1 SFVCLSSLSIRSLST
16 TMIDVQTSL
25 ALPHGCAGN
34 SGGNRAGL
42 YRTPI
47 SGGVQNAT
55 SAHAL
60 PPPAL
65 AVRNLLEQ
73 ARFAHLCTVM
83 SKMHHRREG
92 YPFGSLVDFA
102 PDRMGHP
109 IFLFSPL
116 AIHTRNLLAEPRC
129 SLVVQIPGW
138 SGLSNAR
145 VTLFGDV
152 YPLSQDEQEWAH
164 KQYSAKHHHGP
175 SEQWGNFHYFRMHNI
190 SDIYFIGGFGTVAW
204 VDVKEYK
211 ALQPDKIAVDG
222 GEQNLKELNAIFSKP
237 LRELLSTE
245 SEVDDAALISIDS
258 KGIDV
263 RVRQGAQCNIQRLA
277 FEEGHGVETLE
288 EAKAALWKVMEKV
301 KLNYLQK

>member
-1 SFVCLSSLSIRSLST
+1 MIYSKIFILCSVESMTMEALSTSSYISNLPQINPIFKTSLPSSQSSCWSCNPLIPNLRISDGSSHGGIRIQALSHNDDTSSEGDAESSGLGLFPGDIFSLSQI
-16 TMIDVQTSL
+16 SL
-25 ALPHGCAGN
+25 ALPQGAGN

-42 YRTPI
+42 FRTPI

-65 AVRNLLEQ
+65 AVCNLLEQ

-92 YPFGSLVDFA
+92 YPLGSLVDFA

-152 YPLSQDEQEWAH
+152 YPFLRGGYVIRESPILESAMDQATGDFGYKLSHKTTHQVKKVTLKYWAW
-164 KQYSAKHHHGP
+164 P
-175 SEQWGNFHYFRMHNI
+175 SSWGYLL
-190 SDIYFIGGFGTVAW
+190 FIT
-204 VDVKEYK
+204 DSIEKPTKE
-211 ALQPDKIAVDG
+211 
-222 GEQNLKELNAIFSKP
+222 
-237 LRELLSTE
+237 
-245 SEVDDAALISIDS
+245 
-258 KGIDV
+258 
-263 RVRQGAQCNIQRLA
+263 
-277 FEEGHGVETLE
+277 
-288 EAKAALWKVMEKV
+288 
-301 KLNYLQK
+301 